1 MGDAPAEVE
10 AYAVACGSRR
20 GAARPSVGEFEG
32 CHGGPGD
39 GGEDVVSQ
47 VGVAARM
54 RRLQQR
60 HPVPAVPRRDRH
72 SGFQQPMVGDLRR
85 GQRAVRCGRRR
96 VRRRQRHRVGAR
108 LPAAVGAVR
117 SAASARCADRALQ
130 PRPVPRIRNICA
142 AAVATTTRPGDAR
155 SPSDRLSAAR
165 GRNQLPESLQ
175 AGGSEFKGPG
185 VHALSAPNADSTG
198 DARARAA
205 DGTYE
210 SGVFPISID
219 FTRFVR
225 KIELARQA
233 AFHGV
238 MHRRAE
244 ASRPQRTQ
252 GLLRRAVQET

>member
-1 MGDAPAEVE
+1 MR
-10 AYAVACGSRR
+10 VACGSRC
-20 GAARPSVGEFEG
+20 GAARPGREFEG

-72 SGFQQPMVGDLRR
+72 SGFQHPMVGDLRR

-96 VRRRQRHRVGAR
+96 QRRRVGAR
-108 LPAAVGAVR
+108 LPAAAGAVR
-117 SAASARCADRALQ
+117 SAEASARCADRALQ
-130 PRPVPRIRNICA
+130 PRAVPRIRNICA

-175 AGGSEFKGPG
+175 AGGSEFKGPRG
-185 VHALSAPNADSTG
+185 PRALSTK
-198 DARARAA
+198 R
-205 DGTYE
+205 
-210 SGVFPISID
+210 
-219 FTRFVR
+219 
-225 KIELARQA
+225 RQ
-233 AFHGV
+233 HW
-238 MHRRAE
+238 
-244 ASRPQRTQ
+244 
-252 GLLRRAVQET
+252 